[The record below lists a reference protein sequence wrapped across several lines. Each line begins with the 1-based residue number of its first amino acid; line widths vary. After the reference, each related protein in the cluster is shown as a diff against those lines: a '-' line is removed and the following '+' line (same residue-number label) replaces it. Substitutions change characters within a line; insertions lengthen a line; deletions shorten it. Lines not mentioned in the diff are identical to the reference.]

1 MSFAPL
7 VPIGA
12 GTNPAYRVR
21 YSMYEIPPTEK
32 ITLEEFEKFAIDRL
46 KSKDYLFNY
55 LINNNSNE

>member
-46 KSKDYLFNY
+46 KSKHISGAHKY
-55 LINNNSNE
+55 